1 MHVHTLLFNC
11 CLIIPE
17 TVGGS
22 FSVKAKL
29 QFTYVYHYIIC
40 IKNYQ
45 SSESYTL
52 YHLHRLRTPHQEI
65 VDWSQ
70 RVLCNLVK

>member
-1 MHVHTLLFNC
+1 MYSN
-11 CLIIPE
+11 LITIYY
-17 TVGGS
+17 
-22 FSVKAKL
+22 VK
-29 QFTYVYHYIIC
+29 
-40 IKNYQ
+40 YQ

-70 RVLCNLVK
+70 RVFCTLEK